1 MGLELDLEHY
11 VVPTPV
17 TSANTAHVYLANLT
31 ENPRS
36 PVSGSG
42 SYSSPIKVL
51 LSKLHSII
59 ILFFLNELLVLQLIV
74 VRIID

>member
-1 MGLELDLEHY
+1 VGLELDLEHY
-11 VVPTPV
+11 VY
-17 TSANTAHVYLANLT
+17 AANLT

-42 SYSSPIKVL
+42 SNSSPIKVL

-59 ILFFLNELLVLQLIV
+59 ILFFLNELLVLKLIV